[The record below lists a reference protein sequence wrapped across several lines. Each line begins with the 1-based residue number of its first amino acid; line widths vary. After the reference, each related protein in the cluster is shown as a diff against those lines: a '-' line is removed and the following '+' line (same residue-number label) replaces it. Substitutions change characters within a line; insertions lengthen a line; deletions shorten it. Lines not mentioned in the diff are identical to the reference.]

1 MSDPTSPP
9 SLVSLIQITREMKR
23 ELRSHWKRT
32 GLSTRRVVENDPGAP
47 EGLTVAMVNGWIA
60 NKIHEARHDHWMFVL
75 KKWASFPD
83 GEHHRQRRA
92 MRQKGAGRPRRKFG
106 EIWIGFTK
114 VMSAHFI
121 SEMART
127 NADFTRDILRT
138 DTVPEGLTL
147 RVMHNWRYAH
157 VKTTRRDH
165 WEFVM
170 AQLAAMP
177 DFVSAFGVQTRDR
190 T

>member
-1 MSDPTSPP
+1 MADIQSSPSSVFFVP
-9 SLVSLIQITREMKR
+9 ITREMKR

-32 GLSTRRVVENDPGAP
+32 GLSTRRIVENDPAAP

-83 GEHHRQRRA
+83 GEYHRQRRA
-92 MRQKGAGRPRRKFG
+92 MRQKGAGRPRRKLG
-106 EIWIGFTK
+106 EIWIAFTEE
-114 VMSAHFI
+114 MSSQFI

-127 NADFTRDILRT
+127 NANFNRDILRA
-138 DTVPEGLTL
+138 DNAPEGLTL

-165 WEFVM
+165 WKFVM
-170 AQLAAMP
+170 ARLAAMP
-177 DFVSAFGVQTRDR
+177 DFVSAFSAQPRNR